1 MSDEQTVQLAVIRE
15 RESGKVRCI
24 YLGQFRV
31 YGSKP
36 YVSEH
41 LPHEFFE
48 IPISAVEAAVRFE
61 KKFPQTEA
69 PKKFEQPDNRT
80 NPSVEEDQQTP
91 EET

>member
-1 MSDEQTVQLAVIRE
+1 MSDEPTVQLAVVRE
-15 RESGKVRCI
+15 KSGGVRCI

-41 LPHEFFE
+41 LPHEFYE
-48 IPISAVEAAVRFE
+48 IPISAVEAALRFE

-69 PKKFEQPDNRT
+69 PNKFEKPDARA
-80 NPSVEEDQQTP
+80 NPDGEG
-91 EET
+91 